1 MGKGQKISSVH
12 EIGSSSS
19 RVHTSYLRLRPE
31 SCRCKPAW
39 HIPCPSFYPSSLY
52 RAELQISG
60 TGHYSKYT
68 LEVVSS
74 LHSASSFLFLLGPGV
89 YKPGKS
95 FCTSGLS
102 KSSIGSVQVNNYQYI
117 VNKLLQKS
125 IECLFC
131 LGRPL
136 HQSADFCLRG
146 AKTVLIL
153 RYNGLALRFSR
164 KSREYAK

>member
-1 MGKGQKISSVH
+1 MRSGRRRQGYILRISVFVRRALVASQRGISLVLLF
-12 EIGSSSS
+12 ILLLFI
-19 RVHTSYLRLRPE
+19 RRN
-31 SCRCKPAW
+31 CK
-39 HIPCPSFYPSSLY
+39 F
-52 RAELQISG
+52 AEQDI
-60 TGHYSKYT
+60 SKYT
-68 LEVVSS
+68 IEVVSS

-117 VNKLLQKS
+117 VNKLLRKS

-164 KSREYAK
+164 